1 MHERLSLYKKLASV
15 EDYAQLSYLRE
26 EIVDRFG
33 SLPEQAQSLFET
45 HRLRLEMK
53 QLGIKK
59 IDAHPAQIILQFI
72 PNPPIDPIKIIQLV
86 QTNKRIQLNGQDKLK
101 ILPADKEAFIT
112 LTQRLE
118 AIRLLMKHLGD
129 TVVKEETSR
138 T

>member
-1 MHERLSLYKKLASV
+1 MLFRSLI
-15 EDYAQLSYLRE
+15 EIRE
-26 EIVDRFG
+26 ELVDRFG
-33 SLPEQAQSLFET
+33 ELPEQAQSLFET
-45 HRLRLEMK
+45 HRLRLNMSR
-53 QLGIKK
+53 LGIKK
-59 IDAHPAQIILQFI
+59 IDANPVQITIQFI